1 MISRD
6 FPRFPGILL
15 SSWFPPRFYSA
26 VVKPTRH
33 GKAAQRWV
41 GTGPWQARP
50 CGQPGKEKEAE
61 GRKQGKED
69 RREKAEES
77 KGEGRRRVAAEGK
90 QEKACPTK
98 AYLRALIINAGLY

>member
-1 MISRD
+1 M
-6 FPRFPGILL
+6 
-15 SSWFPPRFYSA
+15 
-26 VVKPTRH
+26 VKPTRH

-50 CGQPGKEKEAE
+50 CGQPAKEKEAE
-61 GRKQGKED
+61 ERKQGKED
-69 RREKAEES
+69 RREKAGES

-98 AYLRALIINAGLY
+98 VYLRALIINAGLY